1 MSDEE
6 IYKPQL
12 FEPRRSLLKAMARR
26 AKTSHLGSFQILP
39 EHVVLSCFAQLPR
52 LDHDAVADCS
62 TGFRALMRSE
72 RFLKARRAE
81 DITEETLVLVG
92 DCFMALVSQRMWRR
106 LAPMPAEM
114 KVELDCGVAR
124 ASTAAIGS
132 ELFVCSGT
140 RQAPHKPG
148 VAVYDAI
155 DDEWFNL
162 PRPSICPQH
171 VFAVACAGRLF
182 VGGRWNRAGHVCLR
196 VWDAESQ
203 KWADLPPMPPPLPQ
217 TFDGYTPFQLVA
229 VAAGSE
235 IFVLDRYDPASF
247 RVFDVGTESWR
258 TVAIPSFVTIQ
269 NPRDTTAQQRENM
282 KIPEPWPGLQ
292 ADRRLIH
299 VFDPPPVGDHSR
311 RDHYA
316 YDTTTGQWVG
326 FSGYFCRHSVY
337 GDSDRV
343 MQIENYDGP
352 DDYVLKFPKV
362 GRWNRGNWEPAQSS
376 GCVMGYTRKGDHG
389 TEGYCIRWTEFTGL
403 PVRYDAIE
411 AAFYVHMP

>member
-39 EHVVLSCFAQLPR
+39 EHVVLSCFARLPR

-62 TGFRALMRSE
+62 TGFRAIMRSE

-92 DCFMALVSQRMWRR
+92 DCFIALVSQRMWRR

-114 KVELDCGVAR
+114 KVNMGLVGR

-155 DDEWFNL
+155 DDDWFNL
-162 PRPSICPQH
+162 PRPPMCPQH
-171 VFAVACAGRLF
+171 AFAVGCAGRLF
-182 VGGRWNRAGHVCLR
+182 VGGFWNLAGRVCLWA
-196 VWDAESQ
+196 WDAESQ
-203 KWADLPPMPPPLPQ
+203 KWAGLPDMPPPLPQ
-217 TFDGYTPFQLVA
+217 AFETFARFQLVA

-235 IFVLDRYDPASF
+235 IFILDRYDPVRF
-247 RVFDVGTESWR
+247 RVFDVGTETWR
-258 TVAIPSFVTIQ
+258 TVPIPSFVTIQ
-269 NPRDTTAQQRENM
+269 NPRSTTTQQREEM

-292 ADRRLIH
+292 VDRRVIH
-299 VFDPPPVGDHSR
+299 VAEPPSDGDNPR

-316 YDTTTGQWVG
+316 YDTVIGQWVG
-326 FSGYFCRHSVY
+326 FSGRFKRHSVF
-337 GDSDRV
+337 GESDRV
-343 MQIENYDGP
+343 ISIENYDGP

>member
-39 EHVVLSCFAQLPR
+39 EHVVLSCFARLPR

-62 TGFRALMRSE
+62 TGFRAIMRSE

-92 DCFMALVSQRMWRR
+92 DCFIALVSQRMWRR

-114 KVELDCGVAR
+114 KVNMGLVGR

-155 DDEWFNL
+155 DDDWFNL
-162 PRPSICPQH
+162 PRPPMCPQH
-171 VFAVACAGRLF
+171 AFAVGCAGRLF
-182 VGGRWNRAGHVCLR
+182 VGGFWNLAGRVCLW

-203 KWADLPPMPPPLPQ
+203 KWAGLPDMPPPLPQ
-217 TFDGYTPFQLVA
+217 TFENFARFQLVA

-235 IFVLDRYDPASF
+235 IFILDRYDPASF
-247 RVFDVGTESWR
+247 RVFDVGTETWR
-258 TVAIPSFVTIQ
+258 TVPIPSFVTIQ
-269 NPRDTTAQQRENM
+269 NPRDTTAQQRDAM

-299 VFDPPPVGDHSR
+299 VFDPPPAGDHSR

-316 YDTTTGQWVG
+316 YDTITGQWVG

-337 GDSDRV
+337 GDSDLSL
-343 MQIENYDGP
+343 I
-352 DDYVLKFPKV
+352 
-362 GRWNRGNWEPAQSS
+362 
-376 GCVMGYTRKGDHG
+376 H
-389 TEGYCIRWTEFTGL
+389 I
-403 PVRYDAIE
+403 
-411 AAFYVHMP
+411 

>member
-6 IYKPQL
+6 MYKPQL

-81 DITEETLVLVG
+81 DITEETLVLTG

-162 PRPSICPQH
+162 PRPHMCPQH
-171 VFAVACAGRLF
+171 VFAVSCAGRLF

-258 TVAIPSFVTIQ
+258 TIPIPSFVTIQ
-269 NPRDTTAQQRENM
+269 NPRHTTSQQREAM

-299 VFDPPPVGDHSR
+299 VFDPPPAGDRSR

-316 YDTTTGQWVG
+316 YDTSTGQWVG

-352 DDYVLKFPKV
+352 DDYVLKYPKV